1 MSNETGRPASG
12 AGGGDGE
19 GGDGATLATD
29 DLEWEVSLVRPP
41 SESVTLR
48 VTV

>member
-1 MSNETGRPASG
+1 MVKA
-12 AGGGDGE
+12 AI
-19 GGDGATLATD
+19 GATLAIVT
-29 DLEWEVSLVRPP
+29 EWEVSLVRPP